1 MTNYERHQGVYT
13 YKAIEQGTSVIVLDP
28 QSDRYQ
34 WIGKAAETWI
44 PMAQWKSVDVKL
56 AFEDGTTEE
65 YQRRTVRPVTITH

>member
-1 MTNYERHQGVYT
+1 MTNYERHQGIYT
-13 YKAIEQGTSVIVLDP
+13 YKAIEKGTSVLVLDP

-44 PMAQWKSVDVKL
+44 PFENIDVKL

-65 YQRRTVRPVTITH
+65 YQRRTVRPITITH